1 MRFAR
6 QKTMRK
12 ALYFLGIL
20 DDSDIDWLVSAGM
33 RREVP
38 AGATI
43 IEEGR
48 PLDAVFLVISGAFSV
63 RASALGGK
71 QVACLMSGEV
81 MGEMSFVDSAPPSAT
96 VQALEP
102 SMVLAIPR
110 RRLNARLKEDPG
122 FAGRFYRAL
131 AMFLADRL
139 RSTTVGGTATHRED
153 DLAVEAM
160 DNIDRAGARFDWIQ
174 KRLRGA

>member
-1 MRFAR
+1 
-6 QKTMRK
+6 MRK

-20 DDSDIDWLVSAGM
+20 NDSDIDWLVSAGM

-38 AGATI
+38 AGVTI
-43 IEEGR
+43 IDEGR

-63 RASALGGK
+63 RVAALGGK
-71 QVACLMSGEV
+71 QVARLMSGEV
-81 MGEMSFVDSAPPSAT
+81 MGEMSFVDSAAPSAT
-96 VQALEP
+96 VQALET
-102 SMVLAIPR
+102 SMVLSIPR
-110 RRLNARLKEDPG
+110 RRLNARLTEDAG

-139 RSTTVGGTATHRED
+139 RTTTIGAAMSGGAVSDRQD
-153 DLAVEAM
+153 DLSVEAM
-160 DNIDRAGARFDWIQ
+160 DNIDMAGARFDWIQ